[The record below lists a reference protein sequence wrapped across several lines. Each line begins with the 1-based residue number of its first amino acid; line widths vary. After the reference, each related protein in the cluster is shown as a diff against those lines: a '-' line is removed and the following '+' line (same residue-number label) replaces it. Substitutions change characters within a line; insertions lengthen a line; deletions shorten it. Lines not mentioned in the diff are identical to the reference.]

1 MAANFA
7 TSVYVEAPPPVVF
20 SALSQIERWKDW
32 LPNLVAVEKL
42 TPGPFGSGTEWRETR
57 KMFGKDASEHFRVTR
72 YEPTSRLDIFVDG
85 SKGTSKRGEYRF
97 TYELVPERGGTNVEL
112 TGEIRMPG
120 LWKLFSKL
128 MVGTFKKV
136 CHKDLEALKQ
146 HLESPWPADS
156 RR

>member
-1 MAANFA
+1 MSA
-7 TSVYVEAPPPVVF
+7 TFMTAVYVEAPPPVVF

-72 YEPTSRLDIFVDG
+72 YEPHSRLDILVDG

-112 TGEIRMPG
+112 TGDIRMPG
-120 LWKLFSKL
+120 IWKLFSKL
-128 MVGTFKKV
+128 MVGRFKKA

-146 HLESPWPADS
+146 HLESPWPAHT